1 MKSMIQKHKK
11 SNFKSVSKKL
21 ILTFALALT
30 TVFGFSQEV
39 EGVNITVTIDNV
51 TSDKGKVLMSLH
63 TSETF
68 MKGNGIK
75 DAETE
80 IKDGKVTITFENVLP
95 GEYAILAMHDAND
108 NKRMD
113 FQENG
118 MPTESFGISNNVMAM
133 GPPQY
138 DDAKFKVEN
147 KNLEIKI
154 RF

>member
-1 MKSMIQKHKK
+1 MK
-11 SNFKSVSKKL
+11 NLV
-21 ILTFALALT
+21 LTFALALST
-30 TVFGFSQEV
+30 LLGFSQD
-39 EGVNITVTIDNV
+39 EGITITVTIDNV
-51 TSDKGKVLMSLH
+51 TSDEGKVLMSLH

-75 DAETE
+75 DAETK
-80 IKDGKVTITFENVLP
+80 IKDGKVTVKFENVLP
-95 GEYAILAMHDAND
+95 GEYAILALHDAND

-113 FQENG
+113 FQDNG
-118 MPTESFGISNNVMAM
+118 MPLESFGTSNNVMAM

-147 KNLEIKI
+147 KDLDLNI

>member
-1 MKSMIQKHKK
+1 MK
-11 SNFKSVSKKL
+11 NL
-21 ILTFALALT
+21 ILTFAVALT
-30 TVFGFSQEV
+30 TLFGFSQEV
-39 EGVNITVTIDNV
+39 EGVTITVTIDNV
-51 TSDKGKVLMSLH
+51 TSDKGKVIMSLH

-68 MKGNGIK
+68 MKGKGIM

-95 GEYAILAMHDAND
+95 GEYAVLAMHDAND

-118 MPTESFGISNNVMAM
+118 MPTESFGMSNNPMAF

-138 DDAKFKVEN
+138 DEAKFKVDGE
-147 KNLEIKI
+147 NLELNI

>member
-1 MKSMIQKHKK
+1 MK
-11 SNFKSVSKKL
+11 NLFFTLAFTFVSL
-21 ILTFALALT
+21 I
-30 TVFGFSQEV
+30 GFSQEK
-39 EGVNITVTIDNV
+39 ENKGITITVTVDNV

-68 MKGNGIK
+68 MKGKGIK

-80 IKDGKVTITFENVLP
+80 IKDGKVTVTFKNVLP
-95 GEYAILAMHDAND
+95 GEYAILALHDEND

-118 MPTESFGISNNVMAM
+118 MPKESFGMSNNVMLM

-138 DDAKFKVEN
+138 DDAKFKVEG
-147 KNLEIKI
+147 KDLELNI